1 MKSLIIGLITFLP
14 FSAFAGNTTCVAE
27 ASHYAVSYVN
37 EFYKQNATVKSV
49 SGNAENRGPD
59 GYVALGVKV
68 ALEDGSSLQVIS
80 MMTPGCRLVD
90 IMAFEE

>member
-1 MKSLIIGLITFLP
+1 MKSLVIGLMALLP
-14 FSAFAGNTTCVAE
+14 LSGFAANTTCVAE
-27 ASHYAVSYVN
+27 ASHYAVTYVN
-37 EFYKQNATVKSV
+37 QFYQQNATVVSV

-68 ALEDGSSLQVIS
+68 ALEDGSSLRVIS

-90 IMAFEE
+90 IMAFED